1 MSVVVPV
8 NECVNLIFENSE
20 DIPEDFYINI
30 MNLLKVY
37 YDRGNNL
44 HEIHEFLNRN
54 KNKINILLMEKIKAS
69 LCDFLPTPR
78 IVKPNICDL
87 FYNRIFVCTS
97 ILIICSVPAVIVV
110 IIILNLSKVH

>member
-30 MNLLKVY
+30 NACAFNLY
-37 YDRGNNL
+37 YDCGNNL

-54 KNKINILLMEKIKAS
+54 KNK
-69 LCDFLPTPR
+69 
-78 IVKPNICDL
+78 
-87 FYNRIFVCTS
+87 
-97 ILIICSVPAVIVV
+97 SVT
-110 IIILNLSKVH
+110 L